1 MDGRTDG
8 RTDRV
13 IPIYPPPP
21 KLCLRGGMIRC
32 IIIFSDGM
40 WYILTVNPYKMLPIN
55 LIYTLLELVSINL
68 IYTLLG
74 LVSINLIYT
83 LLGLVSINLI
93 YTLLGLVSI
102 NLIYTLLGLVS
113 INMIYTLLG
122 MVPSFLLSL
131 FNPLIV
137 VRHLWFLGVF
147 LFLFSLGEGEGVVF
161 LFDVL

>member
-1 MDGRTDG
+1 M
-8 RTDRV
+8 
-13 IPIYPPPP
+13 IPIYPHP

-55 LIYTLLELVSINL
+55 LIYTLLE
-68 IYTLLG
+68 
-74 LVSINLIYT
+74 
-83 LLGLVSINLI
+83 
-93 YTLLGLVSI
+93 LVSI